1 MKAPFCNAAV
11 TWAHKAALS
20 NESFCRKKTLLTV
33 RRDEGGEGG
42 GWREWEV
49 LAFESFKENDEN

>member
-1 MKAPFCNAAV
+1 MQPFRRQG
-11 TWAHKAALS
+11 HIAALL

-42 GWREWEV
+42 VWREWEEV
-49 LAFESFKENDEN
+49 LAFGSFKENDEN